1 MNFKRKIEKRV
12 EKKRTGWQQQTITI
26 DIKLGST
33 RQINPEIG

>member
-1 MNFKRKIEKRV
+1 MNFKRKIEKRG

-33 RQINPEIG
+33 QQINPEIG